1 MTPVL
6 AATLVTRQL
15 IFTGVV
21 NGMVFGLV
29 AMGIVLIYRSTRV
42 INFAVANLGLI
53 GTGLFV
59 LLVAQYSVPF
69 WPAAILSLAA
79 GTLWGALMELVV
91 IRRLFTAPRVI
102 VLVAT
107 IGISS
112 LSLAVLLLFPEVDA
126 PGARFPVAVGSVH
139 EWLGVRVTGPELVI
153 VVLVPLVAILFTWM
167 LNRTALGKAV
177 KASADNPDLARL
189 AGISP
194 KLVSTAVWAIAGAL
208 ATLSLSLLA
217 GDTGAATNLASLG
230 PSTLVRALAAAVIA
244 GMYSF
249 RRAFIA
255 GIAIGVVE
263 AVVRF
268 NYLDA
273 PGLMDFLVLLAVL
286 VAVNWQS
293 RQGTGETQT
302 FSFGAKPRPIP
313 ERLRGV
319 WWVRQI
325 DRAGLVLMG
334 LGAIVLP
341 IIVTAPS
348 RQLLYTSI
356 LAFALCA
363 LSLTV
368 LTGWGGQLSLG
379 QMAFAGIGALLMA
392 AFSRGVNVDLR
403 VGDVRLLKAGIQPL
417 TFVTAVALAVAITAL
432 LATLIGASALRVRG
446 LYLAVSTFAFGL
458 AAQQYLYGRPLL
470 SGGFSQSVPYQ
481 RTNLFGIVD
490 LGSQRSIYYVTLV
503 LLIVGVVVIA
513 HLRRTGIGR
522 TTIAVRDNPDGAAAY
537 TVSATHTK
545 LRAFALAGGIAAL
558 GGALLAANI
567 QSVPTTRYFT
577 VADSLLL
584 VAMVVIGGLGSVAG
598 AVLGAI
604 WVVGLPAFFP
614 DNDVVPLLTSSL
626 GLLVLLLYFPGG
638 LVQIGHALRDAI
650 VGWAERRHPA
660 ETTKQQVTVPVAPVR
675 SERVALP
682 EGTPALRTTDVVVR
696 FGGIHAVSGVSIDVG
711 DGEIVGLI
719 GTNGAGKSTLMNA
732 VGGYVPSQG
741 HVELLGR
748 PVDGLSANRRAR
760 LGLGRTFQAATLFP
774 ELTVRETVLVALEAR
789 HRSALVTNALFWPPA
804 LKHERTKRAQADE
817 IVDFLGLGRYA
828 EAYIGDLSTGTRRI
842 VELAGLLALD
852 ARVLCLD
859 EPTAG
864 VAQRETEAF
873 GPLLLEIRRE
883 LGASLLVIEH
893 DMPLIMGISDRVYCL
908 ELGQIIAEG
917 APEAVRND
925 PAVIASYLGTDE
937 RAIARSGAAAEP
949 SSTPTTPAEPT
960 TA

>member
-1 MTPVL
+1 MSGVSAVL
-6 AATLVTRQL
+6 ATGLVTRQVV
-15 IFTGVV
+15 FTGLV

-29 AMGIVLIYRSTRV
+29 AMGIVLVYRSTRV
-42 INFAVANLGLI
+42 INFAVANLGLV
-53 GTGLFV
+53 GTGLFA
-59 LLVAQYSVPF
+59 LLVAQWDVSF
-69 WPAAILSLAA
+69 WPAALLSLVV
-79 GTLWGALMELVV
+79 GTLWGALVELAV

-112 LSLAVLLLFPEVDA
+112 LSLAVLLLYPEVDT
-126 PGARFPVAVGSVH
+126 PGARFPVPIGAVH
-139 EWLGVRVTGPELVI
+139 EWLDIRVTGAQLGI
-153 VVLVPLVAILFTWM
+153 VVVVPLVAILLTWL
-167 LNRTALGKAV
+167 LNHTALGKAV

-194 KLVSTAVWAIAGAL
+194 KVVSTAVWAIAGAL

-217 GDTGAATNLASLG
+217 GDAGSATNLATLG

-244 GMYSF
+244 GMASF
-249 RRAFIA
+249 RRAFLA
-255 GIAIGVVE
+255 GIAIGIVE

-268 NYLDA
+268 NYLDS

-286 VAVNWQS
+286 MAVNWQS
-293 RQGTGETQT
+293 RRGTGETQT
-302 FSFGAKPRPIP
+302 FSFTAKPRPIP

-319 WWVRQI
+319 WWIRQI
-325 DRAGLVLMG
+325 DRAGLVAMG
-334 LGAIVLP
+334 LIALVLP
-341 IIVTAPS
+341 IVVTAPS

-368 LTGWGGQLSLG
+368 LTGWAGQLSLG

-403 VGDVRLLKAGIQPL
+403 LGDTRLLKAGIQPL

-470 SGGFSQSVPYQ
+470 SGGFNDSVPYR
-481 RTNLFGIVD
+481 RTNIFGVID
-490 LGSQRSIYYVTLV
+490 LGSQRSIYYVTLF
-503 LLIVGVVVIA
+503 LLAVGVIVIA
-513 HLRRTGIGR
+513 HLRRTGVGR

-558 GGALLAANI
+558 GGALLAANV
-567 QSVPTTRYFT
+567 QTVPTSRYFT

-638 LVQIGHALRDAI
+638 LVQVGHAARDTI

-660 ETTKQQVTVPVAPVR
+660 TTTKQQVAVPVAPVR
-675 SERVALP
+675 SERTALP
-682 EGTPALRTTDVVVR
+682 DGVPALSARDVVVR
-696 FGGIHAVSGVSIDVG
+696 FGGIHAVSGVSIEVG

-732 VGGYVPSQG
+732 IGGYVASDG
-741 HVELLGR
+741 EVELLGK
-748 PVDGLSANRRAR
+748 PVGGLSAARRAR
-760 LGLGRTFQAATLFP
+760 LGLGRTFQSATLFP

-789 HRSALVTNALFWPPA
+789 HRSALLTNALFWPPA
-804 LKHERTKRAQADE
+804 LHHERTRRAQADE

-828 EAYIGDLSTGTRRI
+828 EAYIQDLSTGTRRI

-873 GPLLLEIRRE
+873 GPLLHEIRRE
-883 LGASLLVIEH
+883 LSASLLVIEH

-917 APEAVRND
+917 APAAVRDD
-925 PAVIASYLGTDE
+925 PRVIASYLGTDE
-937 RAIARSGAAAEP
+937 RAIARSGAAADGL
-949 SSTPTTPAEPT
+949 T
-960 TA
+960 

>member
-1 MTPVL
+1 VVL
-6 AATLVTRQL
+6 ATFVTKQLV
-15 IFTGVV
+15 FNGAM

-29 AMGIVLIYRSTRV
+29 AIGIVLIYRSTRV
-42 INFAVANLGLI
+42 INFAVANLGMV
-53 GTGLFV
+53 GAGLFA
-59 LLVAQYSVPF
+59 LLVAQYHVPF
-69 WPAAILSLAA
+69 WLAA
-79 GTLWGALMELVV
+79 AVALVVGTLWGAIVELAV

-107 IGISS
+107 IGISG
-112 LSLAVLLLFPEVDA
+112 LSLVVLLLYPDIDA
-126 PGARFPVAVGSVH
+126 PGARFPQPIGAVH
-139 EWLGVRVTGPELVI
+139 DWLGIRITGPQLTILLV
-153 VVLVPLVAILFTWM
+153 VPLVAVLFTWM
-167 LNRTALGKAV
+167 LNRTTLGKTV

-217 GDTGAATNLASLG
+217 GDSGSASNLEALG

-249 RRAFIA
+249 RRAFFA
-255 GIAIGVVE
+255 GIAIGVIE
-263 AVVRF
+263 AVIRF
-268 NYLDA
+268 NYLDE
-273 PGLMDFLVLLAVL
+273 PGLMDFLVLVAVL
-286 VAVNWQS
+286 IAVNWQS
-293 RQGTGETQT
+293 RQGTRETQT
-302 FSFGAKPRPIP
+302 FSFTTSPRPIP
-313 ERLRGV
+313 ESLRGV
-319 WWVRQI
+319 WWIRQI
-325 DRAGLVLMG
+325 DRAGLVL
-334 LGAIVLP
+334 LFAGAVVLP
-341 IIVTAPS
+341 IVVTAPS

-356 LAFALCA
+356 LGFAVCA

-379 QMAFAGIGALLMA
+379 QMAFAGIGALLTATFM
-392 AFSRGVNVDLR
+392 RGLNFDLSI
-403 VGDVRLLKAGIQPL
+403 GSLRLLKAGIQPL
-417 TFVTAVALAVAITAL
+417 TFATSIVLAVALTAG
-432 LATLIGASALRVRG
+432 LAALVGASALRVRG

-470 SGGFSQSVPYQ
+470 SGEFAQSVPFQ
-481 RTNLFGIVD
+481 RTHFLGLD
-490 LGSQRSIYYVTLV
+490 LESQKSFYFLTLAALV
-503 LLIVGVVVIA
+503 IVVVVVA
-513 HLRRTGIGR
+513 RLRTTGIGR
-522 TTIAVRDNPDGAAAY
+522 STIAVRDNPDTAAAY
-537 TVSATHTK
+537 TISPTRTK

-567 QSVPTTRYFT
+567 QTVPTTRIFT

-584 VAMVVIGGLGSVAG
+584 VAIVVIGGLGSVAG
-598 AVLGAI
+598 AILGAI

-614 DNDVVPLLTSSL
+614 DNEIVPLLTSSV

-638 LVQIGHALRDAI
+638 LVQIGHAARQAI
-650 VGWAERRHPA
+650 IGWAEGRLGDRPA
-660 ETTKQQVTVPVAPVR
+660 KATHAVPVPAR
-675 SERVALP
+675 DERPTLP
-682 EGTPALRTTDVVVR
+682 AGTPALRATDVVVR
-696 FGGIHAVSGVSIDVG
+696 FGGILAVDRTSIEVA

-732 VGGYVPSQG
+732 IGGYVPCSG
-741 HVELLGR
+741 AVEILGQ
-748 PVDGLSANRRAR
+748 SAGGRSSASRAR

-789 HRSALVTNALFWPPA
+789 RRTGLVSSAVFWPPA
-804 LKHERTKRAQADE
+804 IRHERVRKAEADE
-817 IVDFLGLGRYA
+817 IIDFLGLGRYA
-828 EAYIGDLSTGTRRI
+828 DAFIGDLSTGTRRI

-873 GPLLLEIRRE
+873 GPLIREIRRE
-883 LGASLLVIEH
+883 LGAAMLVIEH

-908 ELGQIIAEG
+908 ELGRVIAEG
-917 APEAVRND
+917 EPQAVRSD

-937 RAIARSGAAAEP
+937 RAIARSGAATDKENP
-949 SSTPTTPAEPT
+949 
-960 TA
+960 